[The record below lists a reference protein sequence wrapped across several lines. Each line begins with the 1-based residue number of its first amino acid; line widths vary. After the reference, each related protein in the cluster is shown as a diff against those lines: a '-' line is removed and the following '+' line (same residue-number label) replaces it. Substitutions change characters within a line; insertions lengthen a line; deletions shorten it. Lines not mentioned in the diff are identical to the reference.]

1 MAVNLN
7 GLDLSGA
14 PASSAP
20 KASTTQGVSTST
32 RDATRQS
39 QTQVSIT
46 STASLLARLQQA
58 LAAKPA
64 VDRGAVDAISRA
76 IAVGSYKVNADKVAH
91 GLIHSEGA
99 LRQLE
104 LLEI

>member
-20 KASTTQGVSTST
+20 KASTQSASTSSQ
-32 RDATRQS
+32 DATRQS

-46 STASLLARLQQA
+46 STASLLARVQAA

-64 VDRGAVDAISRA
+64 IDWGAVDAISRA
-76 IAVGSYKVNADKVAH
+76 IAAGSYKVNADKAAQ
-91 GLIHSEGA
+91 GLIHSERA
-99 LRQLE
+99 LGQLN
-104 LLEI
+104 LSEI

>member
-20 KASTTQGVSTST
+20 KASTTQSTST
-32 RDATRQS
+32 STQDATRQA
-39 QTQVSIT
+39 QVSVT
-46 STASLLARLQQA
+46 STAALLARVQQA

-64 VDRGAVDAISRA
+64 IDWGAVDAISRA
-76 IAVGSYKVNADKVAH
+76 IAARSYKVNADKVAH
-91 GLIHSEGA
+91 ALIHSERA
-99 LRQLE
+99 LGQLK
-104 LLEI
+104 LSEI